1 MMSLS
6 LDEEERN
13 PSEENGRGQMRVGAE
28 FGGSYWEEGGSS
40 FGDVS
45 E

>member
-1 MMSLS
+1 MMFLL

-13 PSEENGRGQMRVGAE
+13 FLEENGRGQMRVGVE
-28 FGGSYWEEGGSS
+28 FGGSYWEEGGSL